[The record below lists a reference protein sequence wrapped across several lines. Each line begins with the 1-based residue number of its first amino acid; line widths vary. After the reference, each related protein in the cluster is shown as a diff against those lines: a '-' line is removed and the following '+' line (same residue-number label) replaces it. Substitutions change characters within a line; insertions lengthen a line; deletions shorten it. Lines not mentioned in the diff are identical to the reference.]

1 MGFVGVN
8 LTVPH
13 KLLAVDM
20 VDALDESAKQWG
32 AVNTIRF
39 EGRDKRRRLAAAA

>member
-1 MGFVGVN
+1 MGFIGLN

-20 VDALDESAKQWG
+20 ADIVDDQAKGLGCCQYHC
-32 AVNTIRF
+32 F
-39 EGRDKRRRLAAAA
+39 